1 MSRLRT
7 TTLNETASSISA
19 VVESVSSSKDMSTT
33 LLSRLPFSV
42 LWHVDLSEN
51 NFKGPMTSAIGGM
64 IALQELLLSEN
75 NIDWEEINPVQ
86 FSSLRQLREFS
97 IRNTNHGGTL
107 PDFVSMFIVN
117 NCSILETRSS
127 RERFLALPKVDRS
140 QVSSIERQRYYR
152 RSSHYIVWRSIWSV
166 KLSWQTRRL

>member
-7 TTLNETASSISA
+7 ATLNETASSISA

-75 NIDWEEINPVQ
+75 NID
-86 FSSLRQLREFS
+86 
-97 IRNTNHGGTL
+97 
-107 PDFVSMFIVN
+107 
-117 NCSILETRSS
+117 
-127 RERFLALPKVDRS
+127 
-140 QVSSIERQRYYR
+140 
-152 RSSHYIVWRSIWSV
+152 
-166 KLSWQTRRL
+166 